1 MIQFT
6 EDKLREATREIST
19 NTKIE
24 NGVNH
29 HSSDDN
35 QSDSSENHKS
45 PNLAG
50 YQKTQTMREMLAGIP
65 GISMKVSLKPSNVTI
80 PTFWN
85 ILVSWCFLLTLC
97 TGILKFSLIFFVY
110 VFPLIC
116 FPFQD
121 LCQLF
126 NFHKYNVILF

>member
-1 MIQFT
+1 MSAMIQFT

-65 GISMKVSLKPSNVTI
+65 GISMKVSQKPSNVTV

-85 ILVSWCFLLTLC
+85 ILVSWCFLPALC
-97 TGILKFSLIFFVY
+97 TGILKFSLILLMCKLFCGCFFSNMFS
-110 VFPLIC
+110 FPGFVSI
-116 FPFQD
+116 
-121 LCQLF
+121 
-126 NFHKYNVILF
+126 I